1 MANPEGEGDAGAG
14 ANAVSVGTDQA
25 RLSYFLFRRPDK
37 YRIGEDFNLFVKKLN
52 LYFEAVELEDQKKRR
67 LTLLFSLSDDA
78 FRLAES
84 VDFPDGDNG
93 YVEWTNQLKVL
104 FERNQTQTE
113 KRYSFN
119 RRVQEPGASVDSYAV
134 ALREFGSK
142 CGFKGDEYTNRL
154 VDQFILGIKD
164 RSTQNK
170 LLQEPP
176 SNLED
181 ALSVARRFEAANATM
196 QKLKAETFEA
206 SQPSG
211 AQIGAVGS
219 SGATKVCFNCNGY
232 GHVAKQCPSWQNFN
246 RESSGPNR
254 NKICYRCNKTGHSS
268 RNCYANQPSS
278 SSVNTPVSFR

>member
-1 MANPEGEGDAGAG
+1 M
-14 ANAVSVGTDQA
+14 
-25 RLSYFLFRRPDK
+25 
-37 YRIGEDFNLFVKKLN
+37 
-52 LYFEAVELEDQKKRR
+52 
-67 LTLLFSLSDDA
+67 
-78 FRLAES
+78 
-84 VDFPDGDNG
+84 
-93 YVEWTNQLKVL
+93 EWTNLLKVL
-104 FERNQTQTE
+104 FERSQTQTE

-119 RRVQEPGASVDSYAV
+119 RRVQEPGESVDSYAV
-134 ALREFGSK
+134 AFREFGSK

-154 VDQFILGIKD
+154 VAQFILGIKD

-181 ALSVARRFEAANATM
+181 ALSVARRFEAVAFAPAPASPSPSGFTM

-206 SQPSG
+206 SQPSR

-219 SGATKVCFNCNGY
+219 SGATKVCFHCNGY

-254 NKICYRCNKTGHSS
+254 NKICYHCNETGHIS
-268 RNCYANQPSS
+268 RNCYANIQSS
-278 SSVNTPVSFR
+278 SSINTPVFENISGMNKNGK